1 MPWIE
6 IADEYTDCFCINKT
20 IYFHNSYRNLSYM
33 SALDIDS
40 MRVLTVIAEFGGITR
55 AAKRLNLSQSAE

>member
-6 IADEYTDCFCINKT
+6 VEDEYTDCFCMSKT
-20 IYFHNSYRNLSYM
+20 IYFHNFHRNLSYM

-40 MRVLTVIAEFGGITR
+40 MRALTVIAESGGIIR
-55 AAKRLNLSQSAE
+55 AAKHLNLSQSAE